1 VPSKPKRPSPQR
13 ALAPQW
19 VSPALPAAGSK
30 VSRFDVPPHPGPDVA
45 ADGSSLRVVVLVP
58 RRAGV
63 ADRDRLWGFT
73 RAWWARNHP
82 DWPIYECDGSP
93 PDEPFNRGAA
103 LNAAAAEAGEWD
115 VCVCIDGDV
124 LIDAGPVRSGV
135 ALAASTGHP
144 VSAYHER
151 VLLSPQATTRVLGGY
166 TGDWRVRGFARAIWY
181 HSVSS
186 AYVVRRDL
194 WEAVGGFDEL
204 FVGWGWEDIAFRC
217 ATETVAGVPLTQM
230 AGSLFHLHHQKSA
243 ENDQKSATYL
253 ANELRAQR
261 YIDARFDVDA
271 TGVLL
276 AEAGKVRT
284 VHPVAAPVSSTRIP
298 RILHRTVPAETTAEV
313 EAWWS
318 EFANMHPRWR
328 LETYR
333 EPLDPADWP
342 MVGDLLDSC
351 TSGAQRGGL
360 IRLEA
365 LYRWGGVYVDSDCK
379 PGVRTFDSLLDL
391 RGFAAW
397 EDVKVIPDAVLGCEP
412 RHPAWAEMIHL
423 AREAVRR
430 KRGAWESGPGV
441 TTKVLPGRDDVLLLP
456 PGSFFAVNYHE
467 PREAFASYEPEP
479 WTHAVHQY
487 HFSWDPKAG
496 G

>member
-1 VPSKPKRPSPQR
+1 
-13 ALAPQW
+13 
-19 VSPALPAAGSK
+19 
-30 VSRFDVPPHPGPDVA
+30 VSRFDVPPHPGPEVA

-82 DWPIYECDGSP
+82 DWPIHECDGSP

-103 LNAAAAEAGEWD
+103 LNAAADEAGEWD

-124 LIDAGPVRSGV
+124 LIDAGPVRAAV
-135 ALAASTGHP
+135 ALAAATGHP

-194 WEAVGGFDEL
+194 WDAVGGFDEL

-230 AGSLFHLHHQKSA
+230 AGTLYHLHHQKSA

-253 ANELRAQR
+253 ANEQRAQR

-284 VHPVAAPVSSTRIP
+284 VHPAAAPASSTRIP
-298 RILHRTVPAETTAEV
+298 RILHRTVPEHTTAEV
-313 EAWWS
+313 EGFWTD
-318 EFANMHPRWR
+318 FGNLHPRFELR
-328 LETYR
+328 TYR
-333 EPLDPADWP
+333 DPLDPADWP
-342 MVGDLLDSC
+342 MMGDLFGAC
-351 TSGAQRGGL
+351 ENGAQLAGL

-365 LYRWGGVYVDSDCK
+365 LWTHGGIYVDSD
-379 PGVRTFDSLLDL
+379 VRPLQPIPDALLEVPAW
-391 RGFAAW
+391 AAW
-397 EDVKVIPDAVLGCEP
+397 EDIRVVPDAVLGSMP
-412 RHPAWAEMIHL
+412 RHPAFAEMLKL

-441 TTKVLPGRDDVLLLP
+441 TTAVLPGRSDVLLLP
-456 PGSFFAVNYHE
+456 PGSWYAVNYHVKE
-467 PREAFASYEPEP
+467 QLADYEPEP
-479 WTHAVHQY
+479 WAWGLHMW
-487 HFSWDPKAG
+487 HFSWNPKKATVG
-496 G
+496 